1 MNYLLDVNNMIF
13 KKLIKKIDSM
23 YISEQSIIATIRAAL
38 EKANLQYT
46 PRYDER
52 AQAEIVLEVNI
63 EGGCFKLMPVTKSIK
78 YSEKEGD
85 SLTIKDYLDIGYLPV
100 SVCSQRKNFWSKR
113 TRLIIFIREESF
125 NEYEP
130 LTSRLD
136 AILVGI

>member
-1 MNYLLDVNNMIF
+1 
-13 KKLIKKIDSM
+13 M
-23 YISEQSIIATIRAAL
+23 YISEQSIVATIRAAL
-38 EKANLQYT
+38 EKANLQYS

-63 EGGCFKLMPVTKSIK
+63 GDGFKLMPVTKSIK
-78 YSEKEGD
+78 YSEGEGA
-85 SLTIKDYLDIGYLPV
+85 SITIKDYLDMGYLPV
-100 SVCSQRKNFWSKR
+100 SVCSQRKHFWSTKR
-113 TRLIIFIREESF
+113 NRLVMFIREESF